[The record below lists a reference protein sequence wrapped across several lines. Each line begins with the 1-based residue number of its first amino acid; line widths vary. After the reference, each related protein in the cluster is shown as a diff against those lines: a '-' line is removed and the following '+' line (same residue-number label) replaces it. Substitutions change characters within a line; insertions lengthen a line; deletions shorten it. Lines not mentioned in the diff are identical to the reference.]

1 MHDRLEAQHVA
12 RVSKDPEFRW
22 WAEDVARFREERDDK
37 VISLNEAKR
46 RAERDELVAERKKRD
61 AERRALGLEVDE
73 SARTSDDGLSES
85 ERSIA
90 QQTAEEEAAKKRPD
104 PLLREAAAI
113 LADALD
119 LLSGNDTLTAQ
130 VLPNTREPT
139 VWAE

>member
-1 MHDRLEAQHVA
+1 M
-12 RVSKDPEFRW
+12 
-22 WAEDVARFREERDDK
+22 
-37 VISLNEAKR
+37 ISLTEAKR
-46 RAERDELVAERKKRD
+46 RAERDALGAERKKRA